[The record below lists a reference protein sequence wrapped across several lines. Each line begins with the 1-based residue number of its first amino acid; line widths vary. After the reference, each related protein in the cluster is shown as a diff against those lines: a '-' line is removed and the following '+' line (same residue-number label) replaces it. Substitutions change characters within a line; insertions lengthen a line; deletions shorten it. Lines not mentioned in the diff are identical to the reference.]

1 MRHVDDI
8 HGFELWVS
16 EIKCDRGYEW
26 AVVLFSP
33 TGLKDIDLGGHEKTF
48 NQSHKKAFSVLKEQV
63 EGRSE

>member
-16 EIKCDRGYEW
+16 EIKCCHGYEW
-26 AVVLFSP
+26 AVILFFP
-33 TGLKDIDLGGHEKTF
+33 NGLKEVDLGGYEETF
-48 NQSHKKAFSVLKEQV
+48 DQSRKKAFTVLKEQV